1 MKTIT
6 VDNKDYVLEYTFAAA
21 EHRGLVQKMF
31 NVISG
36 AYVVKHS
43 GAIKDD
49 ENAKTT
55 EEGRKETEKKA
66 VGAMVDGVSEM
77 VSEIP
82 HICITAFYAGLLE
95 NNPLSEDEAKNL
107 MKTYMKENK
116 ISFKK
121 LYTEIKEC
129 MEDDGFFDLSGLT
142 EMMNEMNESVE
153 KQAKKAPKQ
162 PQDHKNKEKKSTS
175 AK

>member
-6 VDNKDYVLEYTFAAA
+6 VNNQDYTLEYTFEAA
-21 EHRGLVQKMF
+21 EYRELVQKMF
-31 NVISG
+31 NLLSG
-36 AYVVKHS
+36 AYIVKRS
-43 GAIKDD
+43 GTIKDD
-49 ENAKTT
+49 KNAETT
-55 EEGRKETEKKA
+55 EEEREETEKKA

-95 NNPLSEDEAKNL
+95 NNPLSADDAKAV

-116 ISFKK
+116 FSYRK
-121 LYTEIKEC
+121 LFEEIKQC

-142 EMMNEMNESVE
+142 EMLSEMNQSAEE
-153 KQAKKAPKQ
+153 QPKKTPKQ
-162 PQDHKNKEKKSTS
+162 PQDHKKKSTS
-175 AK
+175 TK